1 MFMKL
6 PSTQNMSTGQV
17 IQRAVLIA
25 AISLIGWVGLCLILW
40 QALGSVGIKFDFWP
54 MLEALST
61 AAAVAQFLGGG
72 IVALWQ
78 LRDSVDSRNLSI
90 FNDIFD
96 KLMSDRE
103 IEARRWIYTRLP
115 DDPGSGL
122 AGLSAEGQEHIKHVL
137 NSLDHLGFLLER
149 DWITA
154 EAEDAI
160 IKWVSPMVVK
170 AWARLGPYVEHEVQR
185 RNEPDYYEN
194 VRYLAKRC
202 ITWRAKNL
210 PDAEI
215 NWIKGAL

>member
-1 MFMKL
+1 MMKL
-6 PSTQNMSTGQV
+6 PSIQNLSTAQV
-17 IQRAVLIA
+17 IRRAILIA
-25 AISLIGWVGLCLILW
+25 VMSLIGWVIFCGFLW
-40 QALGSVGIKFDFWP
+40 GVLQALGIHFDFWP

-90 FNDIFD
+90 FNEIFN

-103 IEARRWIYTRLP
+103 IEARRWIYTQLLA
-115 DDPGSGL
+115 DPS
-122 AGLSAEGQEHIKHVL
+122 AGVSALSAEGQEHIKHVL
-137 NSLDHLGFLLER
+137 NSFDHLGFLLER

-170 AWARLGPYVEHEVQR
+170 VWAKLGPYIDYEVKR

-194 VRYLAKRC
+194 VRYLATRC
-202 ITWRAKNL
+202 QEWRAKYL
-210 PDAEI
+210 PEAEI
-215 NWIKGAL
+215 NWINGAL